1 MCVECCAINRDH
13 AQAPDNAGEVRR
25 YRPIAPEGPAAYFTD
40 LPVEKMVAVG
50 IFRKVVT
57 AMDHVL

>member
-1 MCVECCAINRDH
+1 MENSRQLHRNKDKRGTKAVSGSE
-13 AQAPDNAGEVRR
+13 
-25 YRPIAPEGPAAYFTD
+25 T
-40 LPVEKMVAVG
+40 VEKMVAVG

>member
-1 MCVECCAINRDH
+1 MENSQQLHRKKEKRGTKAVSGIE
-13 AQAPDNAGEVRR
+13 
-25 YRPIAPEGPAAYFTD
+25 T
-40 LPVEKMVAVG
+40 VEKMVAVG

>member
-1 MCVECCAINRDH
+1 MEQAIEK
-13 AQAPDNAGEVRR
+13 QEEQKPTRR
-25 YRPIAPEGPAAYFTD
+25 KKEKKGTKAVSGIET
-40 LPVEKMVAVG
+40 VEKMVAVG